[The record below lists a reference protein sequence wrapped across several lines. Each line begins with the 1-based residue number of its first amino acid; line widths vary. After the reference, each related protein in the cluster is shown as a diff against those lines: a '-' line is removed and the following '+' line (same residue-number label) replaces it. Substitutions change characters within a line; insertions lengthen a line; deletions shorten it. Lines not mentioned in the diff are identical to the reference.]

1 MALPLSSGG
10 GGPLEDTGT
19 GDLGPLAD
27 LVSILLVD
35 DEPRNLDVLE
45 AILGVSGH
53 RLVRAQTADEALLA
67 LLGGDFAAIVLDIR
81 MPGISGIELAQL
93 IKQRKRSRDIP
104 ILFLTAHL
112 SEESDVLRG
121 YDVGAVD
128 YLTKPVNPEILRSKV
143 SVFADLYRKTRALA
157 AAKEAL
163 EAEVVERLKVEE
175 ALRQANEELEARV
188 QARTA
193 DLTRINQTLRENED
207 RLRLAFEEKQ
217 QLLESERA
225 ARTEAERASRLKDD
239 FLATVSHE
247 LRTPLNAILGWA
259 HILIQGQES
268 RPEVSGQ
275 GLEAI
280 LRNARAQA
288 HLIEDLLDM
297 SRIVSG
303 KIRLNLQT
311 VDLCEIITSA
321 AGTITPAAKAK
332 EIQLDCVPASLPSMV
347 RGDPDRLQQILLNL
361 LSNAVKFTPSGGRVW
376 VCIEMGDPWADVV
389 VRDTGQGITSQFMPH
404 VFDPFRQA
412 DSSTTRRHGGLG
424 LGLAVANHL
433 VELHGGII
441 RVESPGHGLGS
452 TFTIRLPR
460 ATGPVDEQMATA
472 ESESPHAA
480 SASESEARANHLL
493 GTRLLIVEDEADT
506 RNAISRFLEDQGAVV
521 VAVGSAREALELLR
535 QEIWDVLV
543 SDIGMPDMDGYE
555 LIRDLRILEEGTGRR
570 LPAVAVTAFTRT
582 EDRERVL
589 QEGFS
594 EHVPKPVNTARLI
607 GVLADLAR
615 RGAGEGGA
623 GDSLLSPLSDEG
635 REPSPRLPGR

>member
-1 MALPLSSGG
+1 MSSGD
-10 GGPLEDTGT
+10 GPLEETGT
-19 GDLGPLAD
+19 HAIGPLD
-27 LVSILLVD
+27 HLVSILLVD

-45 AILGVSGH
+45 AILGTSGH

-163 EAEVVERLKVEE
+163 EIEVAERHKVEE

-188 QARTA
+188 QERTA

-207 RLRLAFEEKQ
+207 RLRLAFEEKR

-259 HILIQGQES
+259 QILIQGKNS
-268 RPEVSGQ
+268 RPEVAGQ
-275 GLEAI
+275 GLDAI

-303 KIRLNLQT
+303 KIRLNLQA
-311 VDLCEIITSA
+311 VDLCEIISSA
-321 AGTITPAAKAK
+321 VGTITPAAQAK
-332 EIQLDCVPASLPSMV
+332 EIQLDCVPIGQPSVV
-347 RGDPDRLQQILLNL
+347 RCDPERLQQILLNL
-361 LSNAVKFTPSGGRVW
+361 LSNAVKFTPPGGRVW
-376 VCIEMGDPWADVV
+376 VTLEMGDPWAEIV
-389 VRDTGQGITSQFMPH
+389 VRDTGQGINPQFMPH

-433 VELHGGII
+433 VELHGGEI
-441 RVESPGHGLGS
+441 RVESPGEGLGS
-452 TFTIRLPR
+452 TFAIRLPR
-460 ATGPVDEQMATA
+460 TA
-472 ESESPHAA
+472 GAMGERWSQEKG
-480 SASESEARANHLL
+480 EAGAVGSTEPETRVSHLD
-493 GTRLLIVEDEADT
+493 GARLLIVEDEPDT
-506 RNAISRFLEDQGAVV
+506 RSAISRFLEDQGATV

-535 QEIWDVLV
+535 SQVWDVLV
-543 SDIGMPDMDGYE
+543 SDIGMPGMDGYE
-555 LIRDLRILEEGTGRR
+555 LIRELRAHEVGSGRS
-570 LPAVAVTAFTRT
+570 LPAVAVTAFTRE
-582 EDRERVL
+582 EDQERVL
-589 QEGFS
+589 REGFS
-594 EHVPKPVNTARLI
+594 EHVAKPVNTVRLI
-607 GVLADLAR
+607 GILADLSR
-615 RGAGEGGA
+615 RGADGEGR
-623 GDSLLSPLSDEG
+623 SPVPLLSDEG
-635 REPSPRLPGR
+635 REPSPRSPGR

>member
-1 MALPLSSGG
+1 MSSD
-10 GGPLEDTGT
+10 GGPLEDPGA
-19 GDLGPLAD
+19 GVIAPLD
-27 LVSILLVD
+27 ELVSILLVD
-35 DEPRNLDVLE
+35 DESRNLDVLE
-45 AILGVSGH
+45 AILGMSGH

-67 LLGGDFAAIVLDIR
+67 LLSGDFAAIVLDIR

-128 YLTKPVNPEILRSKV
+128 YLTKPVNPEILRSKI

-157 AAKEAL
+157 AAKDAL
-163 EAEVVERLKVEE
+163 EIEVAERHKVED

-188 QARTA
+188 QERTA

-207 RLRLAFEEKQ
+207 RLRLAFEEKR

-259 HILIQGQES
+259 HILTQGQES

-275 GLEAI
+275 GLDAI

-303 KIRLNLQT
+303 KIRLNLQA
-311 VDLCEIITSA
+311 VDLCEIIASA
-321 AGTITPAAKAK
+321 VGTITPAAKAK
-332 EIQLDCVPASLPSMV
+332 EIRLECIPIDRSPAV
-347 RGDPDRLQQILLNL
+347 QGDPDRLQQILLNL
-361 LSNAVKFTPSGGRVW
+361 LSNAVKFTPPGGRVS
-376 VCIEMGDPWADVV
+376 VSIEIGDAWAEIV
-389 VRDTGQGITSQFMPH
+389 VRDTGQGITPQFMPH

-433 VELHGGII
+433 VELHGGRIL
-441 RVESPGHGLGS
+441 VESPGEGLGS

-460 ATGPVDEQMATA
+460 AGGPLREQVAKQ
-472 ESESPHAA
+472 ESEPAGA
-480 SASESEARANHLL
+480 FVREPEADTGTNHLEGARIL
-493 GTRLLIVEDEADT
+493 VVEDEPDT
-506 RNAISRFLEDQGAVV
+506 RSALARFLEDQGATV
-521 VAVGSAREALELLR
+521 VAVGSAGEALELLR
-535 QEIWDVLV
+535 CDVWDVLV
-543 SDIGMPDMDGYE
+543 SDIGMPGMDGYE
-555 LIRDLRILEEGTGRR
+555 LIRELRSHEASSGRC
-570 LPAVAVTAFTRT
+570 LPAVAVTAFTRW
-582 EDRERVL
+582 EDQERVL
-589 QEGFS
+589 REGFS
-594 EHVPKPVNTARLI
+594 RYVPKPVNTVRLI
-607 GVLADLAR
+607 GLLAELAR
-615 RGAGEGGA
+615 QGAGGEGA
-623 GDSLLSPLSDEG
+623 PMRPLSDEG
-635 REPSPRLPGR
+635 REPSPRSPGQ

>member
-1 MALPLSSGG
+1 MGA
-10 GGPLEDTGT
+10 GGPLD
-19 GDLGPLAD
+19 AR
-27 LVSILLVD
+27 VSILLVD

-45 AILGVSGH
+45 TILGVSGH

-67 LLGGDFAAIVLDIR
+67 LLNGDFAAIVLDIR

-157 AAKEAL
+157 AAKDAL
-163 EAEVVERLKVEE
+163 ETEVAERHKVEE

-188 QARTA
+188 QERTA

-207 RLRLAFEEKQ
+207 RLRLAFEEKR

-259 HILIQGQES
+259 QILIQGQGS

-275 GLEAI
+275 GLDAI

-321 AGTITPAAKAK
+321 VGTITPAAKAK
-332 EIQLDCVPASLPSMV
+332 EIQLDCVPVDLAPAV
-347 RGDPDRLQQILLNL
+347 RGDPDRLQQVLLNL

-376 VCIEMGDPWADVV
+376 VTLETGEAWAEII
-389 VRDTGQGITSQFMPH
+389 VRDTGKGITPQFMPH

-433 VELHGGII
+433 IELHGGMI
-441 RVESPGHGLGS
+441 RVESPGNGLGS
-452 TFTIRLPR
+452 TFTIQIPR
-460 ATGPVDEQMATA
+460 AEGPLERVAKVEI
-472 ESESPHAA
+472 EPPHAA
-480 SASESEARANHLL
+480 DASDSETRANHLA

-506 RNAISRFLEDQGAVV
+506 RSALSRFLEDQGATV
-521 VAVGSAREALELLR
+521 VAVGSAREALELLCR
-535 QEIWDVLV
+535 ETWDVLV
-543 SDIGMPDMDGYE
+543 SDIGMPGMDGYE
-555 LIRDLRILEEGTGRR
+555 LIRELRVHEEGSGRR
-570 LPAVAVTAFTRT
+570 LPAVAVTAFTRI

-589 QEGFS
+589 REGFS
-594 EHVPKPVNTARLI
+594 EHVAKPVNTVRLI
-607 GVLADLAR
+607 AVLGDLAR
-615 RGAGEGGA
+615 RGTVKVVE
-623 GDSLLSPLSDEG
+623 GDSLIPPLNDEG
-635 REPSPRLPGR
+635 REPSPLPPGR

>member
-1 MALPLSSGG
+1 MALPLTAGG
-10 GGPLEDTGT
+10 VPAES
-19 GDLGPLAD
+19 
-27 LVSILLVD
+27 VSILLVD

-45 AILGVSGH
+45 AILGLSEY

-67 LLGGDFAAIVLDIR
+67 LLGGEFAAIVLDIR

-128 YLTKPVNPEILRSKV
+128 YLTKPVNPEILRSKIA
-143 SVFADLYRKTRALA
+143 VFGDLFRKTRALA
-157 AAKEAL
+157 AAKDAL
-163 EAEVVERLKVEE
+163 EIEVIERQKVEE

-188 QARTA
+188 QERTA
-193 DLTRINQTLRENED
+193 DLTRINQALRENED
-207 RLRLAFEEKQ
+207 RLRLAFEEKRL
-217 QLLESERA
+217 LLESERA

-259 HILIQGQES
+259 QILIQQQGS
-268 RPEVSGQ
+268 RPEVAGQ
-275 GLEAI
+275 GLDAI

-303 KIRLNLQT
+303 KIRLNLQMI
-311 VDLCEIITSA
+311 DLGEIITSA
-321 AGTITPAAKAK
+321 VGTITPAAKAK
-332 EIQLDCVPASLPSMV
+332 EIQLDCVPADLAPAV
-347 RGDPDRLQQILLNL
+347 RGDPDRLQQVLLNL
-361 LSNAVKFTPSGGRVW
+361 LSNAVKFTPQGGRVW
-376 VCIEMGDPWADVV
+376 VCIEMGEPWADIV
-389 VRDTGQGITSQFMPH
+389 VRDTGQGITPQFMPH

-433 VELHGGII
+433 VELHGGMI

-460 ATGPVDEQMATA
+460 TNGRVDDQGATA
-472 ESESPHAA
+472 EGEASHAA
-480 SASESEARANHLL
+480 HAANTAEPETRANHLA

-506 RNAISRFLEDQGAVV
+506 RSALSRFLEDQGAAV

-535 QEIWDVLV
+535 RETWDVLV
-543 SDIGMPDMDGYE
+543 SDIGMPEMDGYE
-555 LIRDLRILEEGTGRR
+555 LIRELRAWEEGSGRR

-589 QEGFS
+589 REGFS
-594 EHVPKPVNTARLI
+594 EHVAKPVNTVRLI

-615 RGAGEGGA
+615 RGAGE
-623 GDSLLSPLSDEG
+623 SLLPPLSDEG